1 MDPQRYQHPNPGTCE
16 YITLNDKKDFADVI
30 KLRIFNQ
37 GDYLEL
43 SGWPQCNHKCTSE
56 REAGDLPTKEECQ
69 NNAV

>member
-1 MDPQRYQHPNPGTCE
+1 MV
-16 YITLNDKKDFADVI
+16 ADVI
-30 KLRIFNQ
+30 KVANPLALKLR
-37 GDYLEL
+37 GYPTL